1 MKNRISRQ
9 NAAVLESPSEPTR
22 RLLSRLVDEEA
33 LSRLERPGSMS
44 DKGAAWTIAAP
55 ASQISTLVAGG
66 PTAALNQ
73 AVSALGPGD
82 AATAA
87 TAAAASPST
96 TGASVDS
103 GAAIRSQ
110 MSLAR
115 AQFQGRKLRLP
126 SAIAPRGTR
135 PGDTAEEKEQ
145 FQAPRNTAEAELA
158 QEKAE
163 KLEIKARTMY
173 EMVDTAIDPN
183 DKGVKKVVFF
193 TNAQATLFDASSVE
207 KILSAFDLP
216 APNLVIRL
224 MAVTGTQIYSHGC
237 MIVISLFCNLFAI
250 TCMHSGAQAV
260 HVPSRK

>member
-1 MKNRISRQ
+1 
-9 NAAVLESPSEPTR
+9 
-22 RLLSRLVDEEA
+22 
-33 LSRLERPGSMS
+33 MS

-82 AATAA
+82 SATAA

-145 FQAPRNTAEAELA
+145 FQAPRNAAEAELA

-237 MIVISLFCNLFAI
+237 MIVISLFYDLFAI
-250 TCMHSGAQAV
+250 TCMHSGARSLAQVQAGGGARV
-260 HVPSRK
+260 YREAL

>member
-1 MKNRISRQ
+1 
-9 NAAVLESPSEPTR
+9 
-22 RLLSRLVDEEA
+22 
-33 LSRLERPGSMS
+33 MS

-73 AVSALGPGD
+73 AVSALGPEMR
-82 AATAA
+82 
-87 TAAAASPST
+87 AAASPST
-96 TGASVDS
+96 AGASVDP

-115 AQFQGRKLRLP
+115 TQFQGRKLRLP

-145 FQAPRNTAEAELA
+145 FQAPRNSAEAELA
-158 QEKAE
+158 QEKEE

-183 DKGVKKVVFF
+183 NKGVKKVVFF
-193 TNAQATLFDASSVE
+193 TNAQAKLFDASSVE
-207 KILSAFDLP
+207 KILIAFDLP

-224 MAVTGTQIYSHGC
+224 MAVTGTQIYSHG
-237 MIVISLFCNLFAI
+237 IFVISLFYNLCTI
-250 TCMHSGAQAV
+250 TCMHSVAHSLAQVQAGGGARVYSDAL
-260 HVPSRK
+260 